1 MSPLSSERRHNV
13 QLVSE
18 SLLSRVLSLH
28 AELVPGRLVLHL
40 KSPVQRSKIILGF
53 AHFVERAS
61 DRVSVLSHDDV
72 RSDLVLLI

>member
-18 SLLSRVLSLH
+18 SLLGRVLGLH
-28 AELVPGRLVLHL
+28 AELVPGRLILHL
-40 KSPVQRSKIILGF
+40 EWATQRSKIIF
-53 AHFVERAS
+53 VSAHFVERAS